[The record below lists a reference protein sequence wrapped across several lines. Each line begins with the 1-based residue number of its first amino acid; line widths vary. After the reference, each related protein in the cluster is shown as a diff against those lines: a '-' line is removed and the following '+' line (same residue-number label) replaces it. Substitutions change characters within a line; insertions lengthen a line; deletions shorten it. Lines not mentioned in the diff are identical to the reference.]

1 MVLESASTMNNTNI
15 ILLHRPDIG
24 ADPNVSL
31 IDIGERN
38 VAKTIM
44 LDGGVNL
51 TEAVSSRDGTA
62 ITVSFS
68 NGTSSTFALNSD
80 RTGWIE
86 ISMQGVPYDDS
97 PFSRYGSAI
106 SISDGARHVAASEPG
121 VVQTYSTNKPV
132 CGPDEVTIRLA
143 INFDGN
149 PERVGW
155 SVFFQA
161 GEERGKTYASYDT
174 RYAWL
179 RQFYSWSAIST
190 DICVPRTDLSCVGL
204 TVEVTY
210 NGIDQDGNPV
220 GMQGF
225 PQDINGFAAYVVDDG
240 QVTLV
245 ASDSGRT
252 VDGSKVY
259 SFENATVEGR
269 CDSTNFPSQ
278 SPSLSS
284 APTVTC
290 VDDGTCRE
298 GCVFENTW
306 VADFYF
312 ISSSDSCRSECSTV
326 NGTKAFTFQA
336 DFTYCNCWANFCNP
350 TFDYDVGF
358 YGRNITSG
366 PV

>member
-1 MVLESASTMNNTNI
+1 M
-15 ILLHRPDIG
+15 
-24 ADPNVSL
+24 
-31 IDIGERN
+31 
-38 VAKTIM
+38 
-44 LDGGVNL
+44 
-51 TEAVSSRDGTA
+51 
-62 ITVSFS
+62 
-68 NGTSSTFALNSD
+68 
-80 RTGWIE
+80 
-86 ISMQGVPYDDS
+86 
-97 PFSRYGSAI
+97 
-106 SISDGARHVAASEPG
+106 
-121 VVQTYSTNKPV
+121 
-132 CGPDEVTIRLA
+132 
-143 INFDGN
+143 
-149 PERVGW
+149 
-155 SVFFQA
+155 
-161 GEERGKTYASYDT
+161 
-174 RYAWL
+174 
-179 RQFYSWSAIST
+179 
-190 DICVPRTDLSCVGL
+190 
-204 TVEVTY
+204 EVTY